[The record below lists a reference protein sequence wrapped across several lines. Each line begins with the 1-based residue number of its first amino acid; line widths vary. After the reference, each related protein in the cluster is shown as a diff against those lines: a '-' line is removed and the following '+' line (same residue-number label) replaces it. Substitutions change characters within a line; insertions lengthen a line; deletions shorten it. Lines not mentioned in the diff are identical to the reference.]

1 MTATQVTRVSVS
13 IGPSVASTLLAS
25 GEASFPCLP
34 SHAVRNI
41 VLVYIGDVLGSFPAY
56 QLSRCYLDVAKPLVG
71 VVAHIFRQLAT
82 LDDLCRTGIVCSNG
96 EERAVE
102 LVKVSLLEVVFD
114 QEMDNTHS
122 GVNYS
127 GLPY

>member
-1 MTATQVTRVSVS
+1 MTATRMTYMSML

-25 GEASFPCLP
+25 GEVSFPCLP

-71 VVAHIFRQLAT
+71 VVAHIFRQRHWMTFAGPALYAAMAKSVR
-82 LDDLCRTGIVCSNG
+82 LNWSR
-96 EERAVE
+96 
-102 LVKVSLLEVVFD
+102 
-114 QEMDNTHS
+114 
-122 GVNYS
+122 
-127 GLPY
+127 